1 MTTQNLSTRRHVPVV
16 NFTQLTDVPSDY
28 TGFAGFAVAV
38 NDTEDGLE
46 FIEVTPGGNSRITN
60 LCSPEMV
67 SFVNSL
73 PDYRP

>member
-1 MTTQNLSTRRHVPVV
+1 MATQNLSERKHVPIE
-16 NFTQLTDVPSDY
+16 NFTQLTDTPSDY
-28 TGFAGFAVAV
+28 TGFAGYAVAV

-46 FIEVTPGGNSRITN
+46 FIEVTSGGGSRITN

-73 PDYRP
+73 PDYRL